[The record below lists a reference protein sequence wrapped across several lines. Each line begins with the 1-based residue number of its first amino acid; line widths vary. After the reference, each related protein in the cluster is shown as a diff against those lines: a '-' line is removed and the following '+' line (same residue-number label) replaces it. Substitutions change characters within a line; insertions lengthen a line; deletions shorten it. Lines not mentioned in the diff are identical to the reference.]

1 MSTEIAIQE
10 AELVPAKALTTE
22 ESVEFKLSAYTRKVA
37 EMKAEMAKGVPT
49 IAGIN
54 DKVQYAKVSEKRKE
68 AMRGRTGL
76 DKERLSLTADA
87 RKFQDLVN
95 SRSKE
100 IAAEFSAIE
109 DAYFAEE
116 NRIDKLAAEDKAA
129 KQKIIDDRVQYR
141 TNALLAVNGIASV
154 RMELLAGMGEENF
167 QAVLKAAATIF
178 EEEKRKAG
186 EAAAELARLQAEEAE
201 RKRLE
206 EEAKA
211 EAQRAESER
220 LAAQKK
226 AQDEERAKMDAEK
239 AEIER
244 EKKAL
249 ADAKQKAIDDEA
261 ARVAEE
267 ARKTR
272 EAEIAKAAAEKATRE
287 AEERAKAETERK
299 AQAAKDAEAKAEADR
314 LEKIRLAEVARKE
327 EEAKAKAEVARLAAI
342 EAAKP
347 DAEKWRQ
354 FAAVVRGMQL
364 PVMATPKG
372 EDVERLVK
380 VNIENLAKL
389 IESEAAKLTK

>member
-109 DAYFAEE
+109 DAYFSEE
-116 NRIDKLAAEDKAA
+116 NRIDKLIAEDKAA
-129 KQKIIDDRVQYR
+129 KQKVIDDRVQYR

-201 RKRLE
+201 RKRKE
-206 EEAKA
+206 DEDKA
-211 EAQRAESER
+211 EAQRVESER

-226 AQDEERAKMDAEK
+226 AQDEEMAKITAMRAELEAEQKRLDDLKAAQK
-239 AEIER
+239 AE
-244 EKKAL
+244 
-249 ADAKQKAIDDEA
+249 
-261 ARVAEE
+261 EE
-267 ARKTR
+267 AKERKAR
-272 EAEIAKAAAEKATRE
+272 EDKIAAEAAEKARIE
-287 AEERAKAETERK
+287 AEAKAKREQAER
-299 AQAAKDAEAKAEADR
+299 EAKAEADR
-314 LEKIRLAEVARKE
+314 LEKIRLAEVKRLDD
-327 EEAKAKAEVARLAAI
+327 EAKAKSEALRLAAI

-347 DAEKWRQ
+347 DAEKWLQ
-354 FAAVVRGMQL
+354 FAKTVRSLQV
-364 PVMATPKG
+364 PTMATPKG

-389 IESEAAKLTK
+389 IDSEAQKLTK